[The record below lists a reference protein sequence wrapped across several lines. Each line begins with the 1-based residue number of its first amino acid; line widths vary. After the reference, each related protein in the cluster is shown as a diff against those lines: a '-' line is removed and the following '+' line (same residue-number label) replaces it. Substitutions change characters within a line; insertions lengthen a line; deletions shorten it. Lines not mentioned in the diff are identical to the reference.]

1 LLIEN
6 TPDLAMFI
14 KDIGTPPYVTVDT
27 EFMSE
32 KTYYPQ
38 LCLIQIAHG
47 TNAAVIDLLSDLD
60 VEPLIAF
67 LKNPNIVKVFHAADQ
82 DIAIL
87 WNEFELIPS
96 PVFDTQIAAMVCGFG
111 DQVSYGRLVK
121 AFTGA
126 VLDKSSQLVDWSKRP
141 LRDRD
146 VRYALADVTQL
157 CQVYEGLKVDID
169 KRDRASWIAEEMQNL
184 LDPKRYEYIP
194 ETQMRK
200 LRLRSQ
206 TPRRLARL
214 RELLSWRDERAKTKN
229 LPRSWVLKDTTLR
242 DMASN
247 PPRTIKD
254 LGRVRGIGNNAQ
266 GTFGQEIL
274 QRIRVADNLPLADCP
289 AVDAAVLEEPAP
301 ENAIVLLRAL
311 LKQVSEI
318 HEVAPRLLA
327 TKSDLEQIAL
337 GDKSRLD
344 KGWRQEVF
352 GRLAS
357 NLVAGKIALTL
368 VNDKIELIDIK

>member
-1 LLIEN
+1 MLIEN
-6 TPDLAMFI
+6 TSDLARFI
-14 KDIGTPPYVTVDT
+14 KNIGMPPYVTVDT

-47 TNAAVIDLLSDLD
+47 THSAVIDLLNDLD

-87 WNEFELIPS
+87 WNEFKFIPS

-157 CQVYEGLKVDID
+157 CQVYEGLKADID
-169 KRDRASWIAEEMQNL
+169 KRDRASWIAEEMQDL

-214 RELLSWRDERAKTKN
+214 RELLSWRDERAKAKN

-266 GTFGQEIL
+266 GTFGQAIL
-274 QRIRVADNLPLADCP
+274 QCIRAADDLPLADCP
-289 AVDAAVLEEPAP
+289 AVDSAVSEEPAS
-301 ENAIVLLRAL
+301 ENAIALLRAL

-318 HEVAPRLLA
+318 NEVAPRLLA

-344 KGWRQEVF
+344 KGWRREVF
-352 GRLAS
+352 GKLAS

-368 VNDKIELIDIK
+368 VKGKMELIDI